1 VVASSSRMGIAYL
14 VMLYR
19 WFLSILKAIT
29 IIRPETLCAGI
40 GPGFAGTGGGN
51 PVLSEVEKN

>member
-1 VVASSSRMGIAYL
+1 MGIAYL